1 MVIAIIYYLGL
12 PLLIA
17 ALCAFGPHDD
27 EEWRKY

>member
-17 ALCAFGPHDD
+17 ALCALGPCDD